1 MLIFDGP
8 LQTPRYPW
16 GPRGAL
22 DQKVAYNQK
31 QPAADFR
38 GGALLYKMSKIQ
50 NFDWPPG
57 QPSRLGPWAIPIP
70 TCCLPRWPD
79 SEKVWHNPPAPKPP
93 EQIDLAKPAF
103 LGSGPDPKGC
113 GVQVTHPK
121 IICKEI
127 CGFWKFRANPF
138 YGLKVTAL
146 FWSDRRTGTQTP
158 RRTDK
163 NKSSQYHYGILR
175 QNDVWCSPSSLV

>member
-1 MLIFDGP
+1 M
-8 LQTPRYPW
+8 
-16 GPRGAL
+16 
-22 DQKVAYNQK
+22 
-31 QPAADFR
+31 
-38 GGALLYKMSKIQ
+38 
-50 NFDWPPG
+50 
-57 QPSRLGPWAIPIP
+57 
-70 TCCLPRWPD
+70 
-79 SEKVWHNPPAPKPP
+79 VWHNPPAPKPP

-146 FWSDRRTGTQTP
+146 FWSDRRTGTQAP

-163 NKSSQYHYGILR
+163 NKSSQYHCGILR
-175 QNDVWCSPSSLV
+175 QNDVWWSPSSLVLCMTTKFYLANQESGPFCEDFDGPVEARRCVKSKSWTKQNVPRIWFCDFIKNTRRVLGVR